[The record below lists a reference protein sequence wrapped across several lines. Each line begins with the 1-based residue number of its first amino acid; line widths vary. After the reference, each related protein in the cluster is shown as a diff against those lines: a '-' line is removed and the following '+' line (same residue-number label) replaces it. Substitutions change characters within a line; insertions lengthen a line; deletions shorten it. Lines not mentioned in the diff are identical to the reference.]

1 MLIILALLQAVA
13 PAPASAPAH
22 APERFSILV
31 DPCASATDDKG
42 TDVIVCGRPDAI
54 TPRLPLRDFRGVP
67 DRPMPSNP
75 DMLASVALNG
85 KPVGNE
91 CGAYGE
97 DCPVGFG
104 GYVLPKAVD
113 GAIGLVKSALA
124 KKPDKR
130 GRVPILLD
138 DPIPPKPLP

>member
-1 MLIILALLQAVA
+1 VPITAALLLLAQAA
-13 PAPASAPAH
+13 PAT
-22 APERFSILV
+22 PERFSILV
-31 DPCASATDDKG
+31 DPCASASDDKG
-42 TDVIVCGRPDAI
+42 TDIIVCGRPEKI
-54 TPRLPLRDFRGVP
+54 SPRLPLRDFRGVP

-97 DCPVGFG
+97 DCPIGLG
-104 GYVLPKAVD
+104 GYLLPKVVD
-113 GAIGLVKSALA
+113 GAVGLVKSALA

-138 DPIPPKPLP
+138 DPVPSKPAP